1 MKYNCIAI
9 VGGNGSG
16 KTTLGRRLADLYSLK
31 HMDVEDY
38 YFKESKIPYANP
50 RTRDEVGE
58 LILADVKKYK
68 RFVLSAVCGDF
79 GSEINALY
87 DCVIYIQAPLELRM
101 ERVRKRAVDKFGE
114 RVLEGGDMYEQE
126 QGFFEMVAS
135 RTMDRTD
142 EWLKTVRCPVI
153 YIDGTKTVES
163 NLELLSRQ

>member
-16 KTTLGRRLADLYSLK
+16 KTTLGRHLADMFSLK

-38 YFKESKIPYANP
+38 YFKESEIPYANP
-50 RTRDEVGE
+50 RTRDVVGE

-87 DCVIYIQAPLELRM
+87 DCVIYIKAPLELRM

-126 QGFFEMVAS
+126 QRFFEMVAS

-142 EWLKTVRCPVI
+142 EWLKTLRCSVI
-153 YIDGTKTVES
+153 YIDGTKPVES
-163 NLELLSRQ
+163 NLELLAQQ